1 MANVVPVTPPDSG
14 ILARFPRNPAAFHF
28 HPRKRTTA
36 TLPPPAHQPKS
47 PALRSRRHATLAS
60 RLAAAAAPAA
70 AMVSAEAGIDRVLWT
85 EAEVAARVGEVAA
98 ALAADLRAL
107 PPGPPAVVV
116 GVATGALLFLADLVR
131 RVDVPLAVD
140 FVRVESY
147 GGGTESSGKPR
158 ITADL
163 KVDVAGKHVVVV
175 EDIVD
180 TGNTLSF
187 LIAHLEKKGASSIS
201 VCTFLDKP
209 ARRKFNIQLVGDGKF
224 YSGFECPDYFVVGY
238 GLDYAELYRNLPF
251 IGVLKPEMYK
261 KDSSN

>member
-1 MANVVPVTPPDSG
+1 MVVTVALDSG
-14 ILARFPRNPAAFHF
+14 ILPRFPGSPASRFHSRSR
-28 HPRKRTTA
+28 PLA
-36 TLPPPAHQPKS
+36 TKS
-47 PALRSRRHATLAS
+47 PPRRLTT
-60 RLAAAAAPAA
+60 LAAAAA
-70 AMVSAEAGIDRVLWT
+70 MVGGIDRVLWT
-85 EAEVAARVGEVAA
+85 EAEVAARVGELAA
-98 ALAADLRAL
+98 ELAADLRRL
-107 PPGPPAVVV
+107 PEPAVFA

-131 RVDVPLAVD
+131 RIDLPLAVD

-147 GGGTESSGKPR
+147 GAGTESNGRPR

-180 TGNTLSF
+180 TGNTLSC

-209 ARRKFNIQLVGDGKF
+209 ARRKVNIQLVGDGKF

-238 GLDYAELYRNLPF
+238 GLDYAELYRNLPYV
-251 IGVLKPEMYK
+251 GVLKPEMYK

>member
-1 MANVVPVTPPDSG
+1 MATIRPVVVTTRDSG
-14 ILARFPRNPAAFHF
+14 ILARFPTNPASSQ
-28 HPRKRTTA
+28 PRNSA
-36 TLPPPAHQPKS
+36 TPTRPPAHHRLPNKS
-47 PALRSRRHATLAS
+47 PALRARRRRHATLSAVPAAS
-60 RLAAAAAPAA
+60 AAVA
-70 AMVSAEAGIDRVLWT
+70 AMVSAESDIERVLWT

-98 ALAADLRAL
+98 ELAADLRAL
-107 PPGPPAVVV
+107 TEPAVVV
-116 GVATGALLFLADLVR
+116 GVATGAFLFLPDLVR
-131 RVDVPLAVD
+131 RVDAPLAVD

-180 TGNTLSF
+180 TGNTLSC

-209 ARRKFNIQLVGDGKF
+209 ARRKVNVQLVGDGKF
-224 YSGFECPDYFVVGY
+224 YSGFECPDCFVVGY
-238 GLDYAELYRNLPF
+238 GLDYAELYRNLPYV
-251 IGVLKPEMYK
+251 GVLKPEKYK
-261 KDSSN
+261 KD

>member
-1 MANVVPVTPPDSG
+1 
-14 ILARFPRNPAAFHF
+14 ILVRFPTNPAASAP
-28 HPRKRTTA
+28 PRTSA
-36 TLPPPAHQPKS
+36 TPPPPAHQRLPNKF
-47 PALRSRRHATLAS
+47 PALRARHRRPATLAA
-60 RLAAAAAPAA
+60 LPVTAAAAAA
-70 AMVSAEAGIDRVLWT
+70 AMVSAGAGIERVLWT

-98 ALAADLRAL
+98 ELAADLRAL
-107 PPGPPAVVV
+107 PEPAVVV
-116 GVATGALLFLADLVR
+116 GVATGAFLFLADLVR
-131 RVDVPLAVD
+131 RIDAPLSVD

-180 TGNTLSF
+180 TGNTLSC

-209 ARRKFNIQLVGDGKF
+209 ARRKVNFQLVGDGKF
-224 YSGFECPDYFVVGY
+224 YSGFECPDCFVVGY
-238 GLDYAELYRNLPF
+238 GLDYAELYRNLPYV
-251 IGVLKPEMYK
+251 GVLKPEMYK

>member
-1 MANVVPVTPPDSG
+1 MAYVVLVTPPDSG
-14 ILARFPRNPAAFHF
+14 ILARFPRNPAAFH
-28 HPRKRTTA
+28 PRNTA
-36 TLPPPAHQPKS
+36 TPPPAHQHKS
-47 PALRSRRHATLAS
+47 PALRPRRHATLAS
-60 RLAAAAAPAA
+60 VPHASAAAIAAAPAA

-98 ALAADLRAL
+98 ELAADLRAR
-107 PPGPPAVVV
+107 PEPAVVV
-116 GVATGALLFLADLVR
+116 GVATGAFLFLADLVR

-147 GGGTESSGKPR
+147 GGGTESSGEPR

-180 TGNTLSF
+180 TGNTLSY

-209 ARRKFNIQLVGDGKF
+209 ARRKVNIQLVGDGKF

>member
-1 MANVVPVTPPDSG
+1 
-14 ILARFPRNPAAFHF
+14 
-28 HPRKRTTA
+28 
-36 TLPPPAHQPKS
+36 
-47 PALRSRRHATLAS
+47 
-60 RLAAAAAPAA
+60 
-70 AMVSAEAGIDRVLWT
+70 MVSAAAGIERVLWT

-98 ALAADLRAL
+98 ELAADLRAL
-107 PPGPPAVVV
+107 PEPAVVV
-116 GVATGALLFLADLVR
+116 GVATGAFLFLADLVR
-131 RVDVPLAVD
+131 RVDAPLAVD

-180 TGNTLSF
+180 TGNTLSC

-209 ARRKFNIQLVGDGKF
+209 ARRKVNVQLVGDGKF
-224 YSGFECPDYFVVGY
+224 YSGFEVRIPPPSNVILY
-238 GLDYAELYRNLPF
+238 GTTFFKILLPKCYIVASERCKLETYVAFLFLVTNTVLKSSPTLPF
-251 IGVLKPEMYK
+251 PTLQVLICFCSFSVPRLLCCWLWFGLCRALPQPTLCW
-261 KDSSN
+261 SSQT

>member
-1 MANVVPVTPPDSG
+1 MANINMVVVTTTTQDSG
-14 ILARFPRNPAAFHF
+14 ILVRFPTNPASS
-28 HPRKRTTA
+28 
-36 TLPPPAHQPKS
+36 PPPAQQCLPNKS
-47 PALRSRRHATLAS
+47 PALLARRRPATLAA
-60 RLAAAAAPAA
+60 LPTAAAVAT
-70 AMVSAEAGIDRVLWT
+70 MVSAGAGIERVLWT

-98 ALAADLRAL
+98 ELAADLRAL
-107 PPGPPAVVV
+107 PEPAVVV
-116 GVATGALLFLADLVR
+116 GVATGAFLFLADLVR
-131 RVDVPLAVD
+131 RVDAPLAVD

-163 KVDVAGKHVVVV
+163 KVDVTGKHVVVV

-180 TGNTLSF
+180 TGNTLSC

-209 ARRKFNIQLVGDGKF
+209 ARRKVNVQLVGDGKF

-238 GLDYAELYRNLPF
+238 GLDYAELYRNLPYV
-251 IGVLKPEMYK
+251 GVLKPEMYK